1 MALIENITNC
11 FCSKR
16 IDKMESNKHFVV
28 GVFND
33 QDVLLDAV
41 KTIRGKGV
49 NIHEVYNPYPV
60 HHLEG
65 ALGYKRSYMPKAA
78 FMFGALGTTCAITMQ
93 TWMMGFDWPMII
105 GGKPAIAIPDFV
117 PVSFEMTVL
126 FAAFGM
132 AFTFFI
138 SQGLK
143 PHAVPR
149 IFDRRA
155 TDDKH
160 IMAID
165 LAKNNMSE
173 AELKELLKEV
183 GAEEQNR
190 KDFTD
195 EDNDPSFLR
204 YIADLIANGVTS
216 SSRLQ

>member
-1 MALIENITNC
+1 
-11 FCSKR
+11 
-16 IDKMESNKHFVV
+16 MEANKHFVV

-33 QDVLLDAV
+33 QDVLLHGV
-41 KTIRGKGV
+41 KEVRSKGV
-49 NIHEVYNPYPV
+49 NIHEVYTPYPV

-78 FMFGALGTTCAITMQ
+78 FLFGALGTTCAIIMQ
-93 TWMMGFDWPMII
+93 TWMMGVDWPMII
-105 GGKPAIAIPDFV
+105 GGKPNIAIPDFV
-117 PVSFEMTVL
+117 PVGFEMTVL

-149 IFDRRA
+149 IFDRRG

-165 LAKNNMSE
+165 MAKNDMTE
-173 AELKELLKEV
+173 AELKSILADA

-195 EDNDPSFLR
+195 EDNEPSFMR

>member
-1 MALIENITNC
+1 
-11 FCSKR
+11 
-16 IDKMESNKHFVV
+16 MEANKHFVT
-28 GVFND
+28 GVFDD
-33 QDVLLDAV
+33 QDVLLSAV
-41 KTIRGKGV
+41 KTIRSKGV
-49 NIHEVYNPYPV
+49 KIHEVYSPYPV

-65 ALGYKRSYMPKAA
+65 ALGYERSYMPKAA
-78 FMFGALGTTCAITMQ
+78 FGFGMLGTTLAITMQ
-93 TWMMGFDWPMII
+93 TLMMAVDWPMII
-105 GGKPAIAIPDFV
+105 GGKPALSIPDFV

-126 FAAFGM
+126 LSAFGM

-138 SQGLK
+138 SQNLK

-165 LAKNNMSE
+165 LAKNEMGE
-173 AELKELLKEV
+173 DDLKALLKEV

-195 EDNDPSFLR
+195 EDNNPSFFR
-204 YIADLIANGVTS
+204 YIADLISNGVTD
-216 SSRLQ
+216 SSRLAQ